1 VPEVLEVHDNAV
13 TPIRRD
19 ARDAHRLSISAE
31 GEGAFDEKTLMA
43 RLAAMPGKE
52 RIRAIYV
59 APRSSVTHCGFLK
72 HFVNVTAL
80 TLASTRM
87 TSTVGLRSAPQLSD
101 LILGTDQPNRVDLAE
116 LPGSSVS
123 RVRVERP
130 RSADLQ
136 AVGQCI
142 RIRRLEVVTAANV
155 DFRVFAGMQLDA
167 LTLINVRNEE
177 VRALDPSGDIDML
190 WLSHCVSLTRFAGAN
205 TRVRRL
211 WVDACDQLDF
221 ESLTSLRRLTML
233 RITKCRQP
241 FDLGL
246 LARLPELEEISFANC
261 KLVLLDG
268 AEKVHAP
275 ILRKLW
281 AGSVKDDVVNR
292 ISRALPSTLVC
303 NGSVLEMGGVRQRDV
318 QAFHNT

>member
-1 VPEVLEVHDNAV
+1 MPEVLEVHDNAV

-19 ARDAHRLSISAE
+19 AHDAHRLSISAE

-59 APRSSVTHCGFLK
+59 APGSSVTHCGFLK
-72 HFVNVTAL
+72 YFVNVTAL
-80 TLASTRM
+80 TLASTRT
-87 TSTVGLRSAPQLSD
+87 TSTAGLRLAPQLSD
-101 LILGTDQPNRVDLAE
+101 LILGTDQPNRIDLAE
-116 LPGSSVS
+116 LPGSSIS
-123 RVRVERP
+123 RVRIERP
-130 RSADLQ
+130 RSTDLQ
-136 AVGQCI
+136 AIGQCP
-142 RIRRLEVVTAANV
+142 RIRRLEVVSAATV
-155 DFRVFAGMQLDA
+155 DFRVLARMQLDA
-167 LTLINVRNEE
+167 LTLISARNEE
-177 VRALDPSGDIDML
+177 IRALDPSSDIDML
-190 WLSHCVSLTRFAGAN
+190 WLSHCASLTRFAGAN

-211 WVDACDQLDF
+211 WVDACDQLEL

-261 KLVLLDG
+261 KLVLLDR

-275 ILRKLW
+275 MLRKLW
-281 AGSVKDDVVNR
+281 AGSVKDDVVSR

-303 NGSVLEMGGVRQRDV
+303 NGSVLEIGGVRQPDV
-318 QAFHNT
+318 QAFHDS